1 VGLLLKIVLTLLNKV
16 GKLLAKVN
24 GLFDLFLQLGS
35 GQENNGERWYNICDL
50 GKEPMDYIKCGA

>member
-1 VGLLLKIVLTLLNKV
+1 
-16 GKLLAKVN
+16 LAKVN